1 LSSHFFYVISLKAV
15 ILNDIKKVEQLLKT
29 GKNIN
34 EKDEHGR
41 TALHYGEII

>member
-1 LSSHFFYVISLKAV
+1 MILSFA
-15 ILNDIKKVEQLLKT
+15 NDIEKVQQLLKT

-34 EKDEHGR
+34 EKDEYGR